1 MVLHLCTQC
10 DYQSSR
16 MWNLRRHMEDMHG
29 HQIGGGYGREDDI
42 SDSESVPDTPDDS
55 STESKD
61 SSAESDDS
69 SAEREDVEDKS
80 KELIF
85 DYQLMILFNDTIKAA
100 KGRIQDHLKIWPKL
114 DEYEKKRILKTYAE
128 YKIKMMDQYGCIKDE
143 DDENEDSEN
152 EYDEEEENRNK
163 IEDMIND
170 DIEYASTGDTWAKEK
185 LAKYEKQETEKLFVE
200 LESDREDEDDEN
212 EEYNIRK
219 QHKQQLEEIEKRSK
233 EEGNEYFKSCS
244 NEKIKTICFYCNGV
258 LTNPGD
264 WDPVRIEKYIKIWKP
279 IGDAVD
285 TIADPSVPLSRKR
298 LLLQKHQVGEGI
310 VSGLTGI
317 VLPGIRDYLVDYV
330 QKSLK

>member
-1 MVLHLCTQC
+1 
-10 DYQSSR
+10 
-16 MWNLRRHMEDMHG
+16 MEDMHG

-143 DDENEDSEN
+143 DDD
-152 EYDEEEENRNK
+152 
-163 IEDMIND
+163 
-170 DIEYASTGDTWAKEK
+170 
-185 LAKYEKQETEKLFVE
+185 
-200 LESDREDEDDEN
+200 
-212 EEYNIRK
+212 
-219 QHKQQLEEIEKRSK
+219 
-233 EEGNEYFKSCS
+233 
-244 NEKIKTICFYCNGV
+244 NG
-258 LTNPGD
+258 
-264 WDPVRIEKYIKIWKP
+264 
-279 IGDAVD
+279 
-285 TIADPSVPLSRKR
+285 
-298 LLLQKHQVGEGI
+298 
-310 VSGLTGI
+310 
-317 VLPGIRDYLVDYV
+317 
-330 QKSLK
+330 